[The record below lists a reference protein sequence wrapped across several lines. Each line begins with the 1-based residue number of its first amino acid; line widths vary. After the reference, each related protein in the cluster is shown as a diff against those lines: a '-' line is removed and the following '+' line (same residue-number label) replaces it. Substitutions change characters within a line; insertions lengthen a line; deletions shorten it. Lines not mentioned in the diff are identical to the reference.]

1 MFIPCSCQSFLRLSP
16 SSLVKSQFE
25 LIRSF
30 SNPNCWLL
38 FHQFCCFKSAFPLLH
53 SMTPNSE
60 HASSPTEAAL
70 SALRWTLRKA
80 SIRRWW
86 PLSPCWPFPQWSVS
100 WRPWLARCNTR
111 GWKSNWDNNGM
122 MGIGSYHFQSWFQ
135 MVKKQSFSD
144 DVLEFD
150 WICARDDPEW
160 WFRFNWWVK
169 ARGPGLGRLFP
180 NHCCWP
186 GKHTRIRGLRMNN
199 SRSGRQW
206 KRVAVDIMRWS
217 TFGPGC
223 HHQYW
228 CFLNPIQAIPNSLV
242 FWDVFWVNLG

>member
-1 MFIPCSCQSFLRLSP
+1 MFIGCSCQSLLRLSP
-16 SSLVKSQFE
+16 SSVVKSQFE

-60 HASSPTEAAL
+60 LASSPTASGL

-180 NHCCWP
+180 NHCCWLRENTP
-186 GKHTRIRGLRMNN
+186 ESGDSGWTIQETGASEKGSQLTSWDEAPLGRGVTTRIGGFWIQSKQYPIAWSFEM
-199 SRSGRQW
+199 SSG
-206 KRVAVDIMRWS
+206 
-217 TFGPGC
+217 
-223 HHQYW
+223 
-228 CFLNPIQAIPNSLV
+228 
-242 FWDVFWVNLG
+242 